1 MDMHCTNPLHTLSDS
16 WPSYFLLSLYSFQHT
31 YPNSYYSFQIIGL
44 LRITL
49 FLVILSASTFVTLCT
64 YLTDRHINQNSYL
77 HLSPNTLTFF
87 GLEPS
92 LNGRFT
98 EFRLTFRFR
107 ITMVWVAQIRFGAC
121 STFAQQLKNI
131 QCHTGSS
138 MNLPEYSSMLRMRG
152 LKYPSHRPDASR
164 HFKYSYHG
172 NGWLMTH
179 NIWLTSAMSWACI
192 LWLSRAFLS
201 ILYK

>member
-1 MDMHCTNPLHTLSDS
+1 MQHVCAAAEE
-16 WPSYFLLSLYSFQHT
+16 YSMSHWKF
-31 YPNSYYSFQIIGL
+31 Y
-44 LRITL
+44 
-49 FLVILSASTFVTLCT
+49 
-64 YLTDRHINQNSYL
+64 
-77 HLSPNTLTFF
+77 
-87 GLEPS
+87 EPS
-92 LNGRFT
+92 WIFFTYFTKHSYHFGPEPSFNGWFA
-98 EFRLTFRFR
+98 EFRLTFRFW
-107 ITMVWVAQIRFGAC
+107 ITMVRVAQIRFRAC
-121 STFAQQLKNI
+121 STFVQQLKNI

-179 NIWLTSAMSWACI
+179 NIRLTSATSRACI